1 VEKSTSVFSN
11 FKHAFQLLKM
21 IKVLYIPLLAVASG
35 LLIVVLQKLVIQH
48 APIACLKGYL

>member
-1 VEKSTSVFSN
+1 
-11 FKHAFQLLKM
+11 M

-48 APIACLKGYL
+48 AYRLFKGLPINDGASLAYNMAT